1 VMSNP
6 ASNFNFKSKVKK
18 RLKFTM
24 RNDKSIST
32 KIVQKSTKN
41 NRINELRDIVS
52 IVGITG
58 SNSNVITSHDIG
70 HSERK
75 SLKIILYRGSYRN

>member
-1 VMSNP
+1 VQQDKLRVMTNP

-32 KIVQKSTKN
+32 KMVQKSTKN
-41 NRINELRDIVS
+41 NRMNEL
-52 IVGITG
+52 
-58 SNSNVITSHDIG
+58 
-70 HSERK
+70 
-75 SLKIILYRGSYRN
+75 

>member
-1 VMSNP
+1 VTTNP

-32 KIVQKSTKN
+32 KIVQKSAKN
-41 NRINELRDIVS
+41 NRMNELRDIVS
-52 IVGITG
+52 IVGING
-58 SNSNVITSHDIG
+58 INSNVITSHDVG

-75 SLKIILYRGSYRN
+75 SFKYYTL